1 MVNNSP
7 TLVHRCGNWQE
18 LTKRLA
24 ELESQMDVAPGEEL
38 WFRGVNDAAHQL
50 LPSLLW
56 RAPGLSDEALD
67 DLEQRLFF
75 EFQAR
80 ARELHERSLSDWDY
94 LFFMRHHGVPTR
106 LLDWTDSF
114 GRAIFF
120 ALDALGSGT
129 PCVWVLNPY
138 ALNGETWYGGRES
151 QTARQVRDLVQPKY
165 LTYVDGEFWE
175 YGEALIEPHPWTN
188 DGPVAIYPLQIS
200 DRMRAQQGWFTF
212 HGNDRSP
219 LEQQLPGC
227 VARLDLVG
235 DAIVEA
241 RRFLQL
247 AGLRPYAVY
256 PDLDH
261 LGREVWEANLG
272 TIAARRAGG
281 R

>member
-1 MVNNSP
+1 MGV
-7 TLVHRCGNWQE
+7 V
-18 LTKRLA
+18 
-24 ELESQMDVAPGEEL
+24 PGEEL
-38 WFRGVNDAAHQL
+38 WFRGANDSTHEL

-56 RAPGLSDEALD
+56 RAPALSNTALD

-94 LFFMRHHGVPTR
+94 LFFMRHHRVPTR
-106 LLDWTDSF
+106 LLDWTASF

-120 ALDALGSGT
+120 ALDGLGSGT

-138 ALNGETWYGGRES
+138 ALNGKTWFGG
-151 QTARQVRDLVQPKY
+151 QKKTTAPQVRDLVQPKY
-165 LTYVDGEFWE
+165 LTCINEEFWE
-175 YGEALIEPHPWTN
+175 YGEALIEPQPWLN

-212 HGNDRSP
+212 HGNDRSA
-219 LEQQLPGC
+219 LEQQFPEC
-227 VARLDLVG
+227 VTRLELVG

-241 RRFLQL
+241 RRFLDL

-261 LGREVWEANLG
+261 LGQEVWEANLG
-272 TIAARRAGG
+272 TIAATAAGRR
-281 R
+281 